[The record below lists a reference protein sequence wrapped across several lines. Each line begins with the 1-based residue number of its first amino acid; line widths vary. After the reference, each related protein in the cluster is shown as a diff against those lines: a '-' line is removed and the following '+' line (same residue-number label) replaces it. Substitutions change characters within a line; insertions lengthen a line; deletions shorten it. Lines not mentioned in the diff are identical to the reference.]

1 MTDNGGGIQQGCGH
15 GGCSVGETIAVLA
28 QSVDL
33 MSEELTRVR
42 ADLRGN
48 GRPGIITSLALMER
62 RLDQLE
68 VFEAQV
74 LLAKKWVVVG
84 SLGLIGNLGWAMVT
98 RLLDA

>member
-1 MTDNGGGIQQGCGH
+1 MTDNGGGIQQGCGP